1 MTVKG
6 KTDTW
11 TFTID
16 KDTTVTAKGATHKS
30 LELKAEGKAQKLTEF
45 VKVGDTVTV
54 GYHDQGAKKHA
65 ATIRVT
71 AARSSA
77 SGLAL
82 GGGTAPRFDDVPDGN
97 YRNARR
103 GEAGAGALRDRAL
116 GARNAWPDSR
126 KRDAPRSAKLA
137 GVASTVI
144 PPAAFL
150 NVRRHL

>member
-1 MTVKG
+1 MTRLVGILVVACALAALPMAARAEQGGAAQGKTISAMGTVSAVTVDSLTVKG

-45 VKVGDTVTV
+45 VKVGDSVTV

-71 AARSSA
+71 AS
-77 SGLAL
+77 
-82 GGGTAPRFDDVPDGN
+82 V
-97 YRNARR
+97 
-103 GEAGAGALRDRAL
+103 
-116 GARNAWPDSR
+116 
-126 KRDAPRSAKLA
+126 K
-137 GVASTVI
+137 
-144 PPAAFL
+144 
-150 NVRRHL
+150 

>member
-1 MTVKG
+1 MTRLVGILVVACALALPLAARAEPQGKTLNAMGTVSAVTVDSMTVKG

-45 VKVGDTVTV
+45 VKVGDSVTV

-71 AARSSA
+71 A
-77 SGLAL
+77 
-82 GGGTAPRFDDVPDGN
+82 
-97 YRNARR
+97 
-103 GEAGAGALRDRAL
+103 
-116 GARNAWPDSR
+116 
-126 KRDAPRSAKLA
+126 SAK
-137 GVASTVI
+137 
-144 PPAAFL
+144 
-150 NVRRHL
+150 

>member
-1 MTVKG
+1 MTRLAGILVVAVALALPMAARAEQDAGKTINAMGTVSAVTVDSLTVKG

-45 VKVGDTVTV
+45 VKVGDSVTV

-71 AARSSA
+71 AQ
-77 SGLAL
+77 
-82 GGGTAPRFDDVPDGN
+82 
-97 YRNARR
+97 
-103 GEAGAGALRDRAL
+103 
-116 GARNAWPDSR
+116 
-126 KRDAPRSAKLA
+126 AK
-137 GVASTVI
+137 
-144 PPAAFL
+144 
-150 NVRRHL
+150 

>member
-1 MTVKG
+1 MTRLVGILVVACALALPLAARAEPQGKTLNAMGTVSAVTVDSMTVKG

-71 AARSSA
+71 AA
-77 SGLAL
+77 
-82 GGGTAPRFDDVPDGN
+82 
-97 YRNARR
+97 
-103 GEAGAGALRDRAL
+103 
-116 GARNAWPDSR
+116 
-126 KRDAPRSAKLA
+126 AK
-137 GVASTVI
+137 
-144 PPAAFL
+144 
-150 NVRRHL
+150 